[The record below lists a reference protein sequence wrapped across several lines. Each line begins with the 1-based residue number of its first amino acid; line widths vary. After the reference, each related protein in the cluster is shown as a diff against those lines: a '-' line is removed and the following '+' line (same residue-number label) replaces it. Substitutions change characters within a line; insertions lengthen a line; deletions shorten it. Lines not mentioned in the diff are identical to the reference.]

1 MAGEL
6 FTKAREEAGLSL
18 DEVARE
24 LKIRT
29 GFLSALENG
38 SFEKLPPDVY
48 ARGYIKEYA
57 QYLGI
62 PPEPLLEEYAKRRIL
77 LCTSGRQERA
87 SVGKKISLRR
97 MSLIVSLVFAVFTF
111 LYLFSLGHRIP
122 DKTPNISK
130 IYTLPPA
137 QEELR
142 GSISDN
148 HVTATTLP
156 ALSEV
161 LPRENRLTLTALET
175 SWIRIEREGKKDE
188 EVLLKAN
195 ESREWTSRNEFS
207 LKIGNAGGV
216 KITLNGSDLG
226 VPGEKGRVLRLR
238 LPKEEIPQSSSDA
251 RR

>member
-6 FTKAREEAGLSL
+6 FKKAREEAGLSL

-38 SFEKLPPDVY
+38 AFEGLPPDVY
-48 ARGYIKEYA
+48 TRGYIREYA

-62 PPEPLLEEYAKRRIL
+62 PPEPLIEEYAKQRIL
-77 LCTSGRQERA
+77 LNNSGKQEQA
-87 SVGKKISLRR
+87 SLGKGIALSR
-97 MSLIVSLVFAVFTF
+97 MSLIVPVVIAAATL

-122 DKTPNISK
+122 KETPKIGK

-137 QEELR
+137 QEEMK
-142 GSISDN
+142 STQDDHI
-148 HVTATTLP
+148 VATTLP
-156 ALSEV
+156 GFSEV
-161 LPRENRLTLTALET
+161 LPTENRLTLTAIDT
-175 SWIRIEREGKKDE
+175 SWIRIEREGEKDE

-195 ESREWTSRNEFS
+195 ESREWTSQNEFR

-216 KITLNGSDLG
+216 RITLNGTALG
-226 VPGEKGRVLRLR
+226 VLGEKGKVLTLR
-238 LPKEEIPQSSSDA
+238 LPKEEVPQSSPDA